1 MMKESEM
8 QLYNN
13 IDFGTGV
20 PSHIVKKA
28 SEVLSSSVMEK
39 RYPRKIKTRFGIKFV
54 FNVGTRYRLLS
65 TDKQKWKLLT
75 HETYN
80 RYS

>member
-1 MMKESEM
+1 M

-13 IDFGTGV
+13 IDFGTGA
-20 PSHIVKKA
+20 PSHVVKKA
-28 SEVLSSSVMEK
+28 LEVLLSSVMEK

>member
-1 MMKESEM
+1 M

-13 IDFGTGV
+13 IDFGTDV
-20 PSHIVKKA
+20 PSYVVKKV

-54 FNVGTRYRLLS
+54 FLM
-65 TDKQKWKLLT
+65 
-75 HETYN
+75 
-80 RYS
+80 

>member
-1 MMKESEM
+1 M
-8 QLYNN
+8 QPYDN
-13 IDFGTGV
+13 IDFGIGV
-20 PSHIVKKA
+20 PNHVVRKA
-28 SEVLSSSVMEK
+28 SEVLLSSTVGR

-65 TDKQKWKLLT
+65 NDKQRWKLLT

>member
-8 QLYNN
+8 QFYNN
-13 IDFGTGV
+13 IDFGTGI
-20 PSHIVKKA
+20 PSHVVKKA
-28 SEVLSSSVMEK
+28 SEVLSSSVTEK

-65 TDKQKWKLLT
+65 NDKQKWKLLT